1 MKQVDDI
8 LEDMPDCERGGRDRL
23 DSEDSRGEAEGCGG
37 VRYPKLNGECNEIM
51 FKEVKILA

>member
-1 MKQVDDI
+1 
-8 LEDMPDCERGGRDRL
+8 MPDCERGGRDRL